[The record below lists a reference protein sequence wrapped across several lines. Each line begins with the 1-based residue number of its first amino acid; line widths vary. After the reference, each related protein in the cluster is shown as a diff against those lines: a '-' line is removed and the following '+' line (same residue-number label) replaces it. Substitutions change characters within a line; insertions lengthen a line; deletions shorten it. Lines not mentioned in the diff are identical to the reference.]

1 MSVRINPSILAADFV
16 NLEHDLGL
24 VTTADF
30 VHVDVMDN
38 HFVPNLT
45 FGSQMVSRI
54 KDVSRI
60 PLDVHLMIDDNDKW
74 APLYAEIG
82 AESVTFHVESTRD
95 PVALARRIREIG
107 SRVGLAVKPSTP
119 FSEIRE
125 IASHFDQILVMT
137 VEPGF
142 GGQRFM
148 ENQLDKV
155 RAVADFRAQYG
166 TSLWIQV
173 DGGVDENTI
182 AQAAEAGA
190 DTFVAGSAVF
200 GSENPE
206 LAIATLR
213 ATAESHHHT
222 KENNGKA

>member
-1 MSVRINPSILAADFV
+1 
-16 NLEHDLGL
+16 
-24 VTTADF
+24 
-30 VHVDVMDN
+30 
-38 HFVPNLT
+38 
-45 FGSQMVSRI
+45 
-54 KDVSRI
+54 
-60 PLDVHLMIDDNDKW
+60 
-74 APLYAEIG
+74 
-82 AESVTFHVESTRD
+82 
-95 PVALARRIREIG
+95 
-107 SRVGLAVKPSTP
+107 
-119 FSEIRE
+119 
-125 IASHFDQILVMT
+125 MT

-155 RAVADFRAQYG
+155 RAVADFRAQSG
-166 TSLWIQV
+166 TSVWIQV

-213 ATAESHHHT
+213 ATAEAHHHT